1 MILKRFKIYRNHI
14 YVRNKRERNVD
25 STCCGCLYADFR
37 ISRCKYK
44 ELCKG
49 SFSDNYVYQ
58 PIS

>member
-1 MILKRFKIYRNHI
+1 MILKRFKIYRSHI
-14 YVRNKRERNVD
+14 YIRRERSSDID
-25 STCCGCLYADFR
+25 SNCIGCLYADFR

-44 ELCKG
+44 ELCKR

>member
-14 YVRNKRERNVD
+14 YVRNKRKCNVD
-25 STCCGCLYADFR
+25 SACYGCLYAGFG
-37 ISRCKYK
+37 ISKCKYK
-44 ELCKG
+44 ELCER